1 MCTRV
6 EGQHEPVLLDASDS
20 DTAAWQR
27 NGLVAESDLRGKRQC
42 LKGKHVSGAEKHWK
56 FSED

>member
-6 EGQHEPVLLDASDS
+6 EGHHEPVLLDASDS
-20 DTAAWQR
+20 DTAGQR
-27 NGLVAESDLRGKRQC
+27 NGLVAESDLRGNRQC
-42 LKGKHVSGAEKHWK
+42 LKGKHVSGAEKHWT